1 MRLPISVGA
10 VLLLLLQRFSTAQQR
25 PFVSIEAFAPST
37 KTYRTSVCDRQRD
50 LYEGKTLLQ
59 DALQGLNISVAMT
72 NYKVP
77 NEDAFFTLVDG
88 KIKEENPGL
97 FVVIMDEIALRAG
110 FSWRNTFAAI
120 DPLDSTIQVGK
131 SWTDLLEWEVDSFDI
146 AADYWARSVDRMA
159 RGISFPVGWYDG
171 SIILV
176 YSEDSTDK
184 FNLWSFLLPFETNVW
199 LAMAAAI
206 FFSGLVYFFLE
217 RLNSSSDKRHLGE
230 KPVTAIFLA
239 AITFTGHFEYRP
251 NTNAARLLSFSWT
264 FWTLI
269 MASAYTANMASF
281 LVQRRAEVTSVS
293 TIDDA
298 VRQAVPVCVQRGA
311 VIDEMLSKTNPDL
324 ILVRKDTEKEVF
336 DGLKQSW
343 YGGSGGCGLVLT
355 NLGTFELYQSQK
367 SSNADCSL
375 TSEKRVILN
384 MPAGFATAVDSGIMC
399 TSLISY
405 VMDYHLQQMK
415 SDGFIDQAWQDHI
428 ARIST
433 ISCDTSA
440 SSQAGNVSLTLK
452 DMGGIFIAHAL
463 MTIMA
468 LSLAILQY
476 LYAKF
481 RMPGSIRQSDAAAS
495 SRRSN
500 LTSSLSTLWAGGS
513 NPRRKGR
520 GIGDT
525 EDTAKTEDL
534 SPPNELVQS
543 DADSSEVV
551 TDGDVHQ

>member
-25 PFVSIEAFAPST
+25 PFVSIETFAPLT

-199 LAMAAAI
+199 IAMAAAI

-355 NLGTFELYQSQK
+355 NLGTFEMYQSQK

-481 RMPGSIRQSDAAAS
+481 RMPGSTRQSDAAAS
-495 SRRSN
+495 SLHSN

-525 EDTAKTEDL
+525 EDTAQTEDL

-543 DADSSEVV
+543 DADNSEVV
-551 TDGDVHQ
+551 TGGDAHQ

>member
-1 MRLPISVGA
+1 M
-10 VLLLLLQRFSTAQQR
+10 TN
-25 PFVSIEAFAPST
+25 
-37 KTYRTSVCDRQRD
+37 TYRTSVCDRQRD
-50 LYEGKTLLQ
+50 LYEGKTQLQ
-59 DALQGLNISVAMT
+59 DALEGLNISVAIT
-72 NYKVP
+72 NYKIP

-97 FVVIMDEIALRAG
+97 FVVILDEIARRGG
-110 FSWRNTFAAI
+110 FSWRNSFAAI

-146 AADYWARSVDRMA
+146 AADYWARSVDRMS
-159 RGISFPVGWYDG
+159 RGISFPMGWSDG

-176 YSEDSTDK
+176 LSEESTDK
-184 FNLWSFLLPFETNVW
+184 FNLWSFLLPFESNVW
-199 LAMAAAI
+199 IAMAGAI
-206 FFSGLVYFFLE
+206 FFSGLMYFFLE
-217 RLNSSSDKRHLGE
+217 RLNSSSDKRHLAE

-281 LVQRRAEVTSVS
+281 LVQRRAAVTSVNN
-293 TIDDA
+293 IDDA

-311 VIDEMLSKTNPDL
+311 IIDELLSKTNPDL
-324 ILVRKDTEKEVF
+324 ILVRKETEKDVF
-336 DGLKQSW
+336 DGLKQNW
-343 YGGSGGCGLVLT
+343 YGGNGGCGLVLT

-375 TSEKRVILN
+375 ASERHVILSL
-384 MPAGFATAVDSGIMC
+384 PAGFATAMDSGIMC

-415 SDGFIDQAWQDHI
+415 SDGFIDRAWQDHI
-428 ARIST
+428 TRIST
-433 ISCDTSA
+433 IKCGA
-440 SSQAGNVSLTLK
+440 SEPSLVENVSLTLK
-452 DMGGIFIAHAL
+452 DMGGIFITHAL
-463 MTIMA
+463 MTMLA

-481 RMPGSIRQSDAAAS
+481 RVPGSTRQSNALVS
-495 SRRSN
+495 SQQSN
-500 LTSSLSTLWAGGS
+500 VTSSVSTLWVGGS
-513 NPRRKGR
+513 NPQRKRSGTR
-520 GIGDT
+520 HT
-525 EDTAKTEDL
+525 EDAAKPEDSSL
-534 SPPNELVQS
+534 PIGLVQS
-543 DADSSEVV
+543 DAANSAVV
-551 TDGDVHQ
+551 SDGDVHQ